1 MFSCLSSS
9 LSSLPSGRSE
19 RPMAPFLSLLCLFF
33 QFSLPFF
40 HHPVQKFLSRSSSAS
55 FSSSLPSIISLCS
68 ESPRNKCP
76 IQIFCL
82 VFTVSTR
89 DLFSST
95 RFSTSSFVTCVV
107 QRIVS
112 ILLHIH
118 ISKASSLLMS
128 SFLIVHVSAPYNV
141 TLQINVFTIRFFR
154 CLFNPPLSNS
164 FLFVNASF
172 PLAILLLISL

>member
-9 LSSLPSGRSE
+9 LSSLLSGRSE

-33 QFSLPFF
+33 QFSVPFF
-40 HHPVQKFLSRSSSAS
+40 HHPVKKFLSRSSSAS

-95 RFSTSSFVTCVV
+95 RFSTSSFVTCLRPAMKGKKSG
-107 QRIVS
+107 QQQ
-112 ILLHIH
+112 
-118 ISKASSLLMS
+118 
-128 SFLIVHVSAPYNV
+128 P
-141 TLQINVFTIRFFR
+141 
-154 CLFNPPLSNS
+154 SNS
-164 FLFVNASF
+164 TELSHETRLKQAIKVRKSAIGQSDSKGV
-172 PLAILLLISL
+172 PLKL